1 MKTQAVRVALELVLA
16 ATAGAA
22 PRQQAGAV
30 AAQPPPV
37 FLNHFFVVVDA
48 ASYQAARSSAFLTR
62 EFAPFEARTTV
73 RNDMSYTGIYWYGRH
88 TYFELFEPGSQGQQG
103 ASGLALGVEE
113 SGASAGVRRHWQET
127 LGAAGGGP
135 VTRKTENDEPPWFEM
150 TFSREIPGLRVFLM
164 EYHAEFLVRWYGELT
179 TVRSITRAD
188 VLDRYVAKIGLAD
201 RRERALLQDV
211 VGLEIALAPPDRET
225 LVKQL
230 RAVSWLAQDAGE
242 AVVCSGPESV
252 RLRLVPPK
260 NGRTGIVAVDFSL
273 QHAAAKA
280 VHRLGKA
287 ELRVDGDSARLV
299 VDAH

>member
-1 MKTQAVRVALELVLA
+1 VKTQAAWVALELVLA

-22 PRQQAGAV
+22 PRQQAGAG

-179 TVRSITRAD
+179 TARSITRAD

-252 RLRLVPPK
+252 RLRLVPPN

-299 VDAH
+299 VDAY

>member
-1 MKTQAVRVALELVLA
+1 MRSSAAFAVALLA
-16 ATAGAA
+16 VIAGA
-22 PRQQAGAV
+22 RGS
-30 AAQPPPV
+30 AQPAPPV

-48 ASYQAARSSAFLTR
+48 ATYQAARSSAFLTR

-73 RNDMSYTGIYWYGRH
+73 RNDMSYTGIYWYGRR

-113 SGASAGVRRHWQET
+113 PGASAGVRRRWQEA

-135 VTRKTENDEPPWFEM
+135 VTRKTESDEPPWFEM

-179 TVRSITRAD
+179 KARSITRAD
-188 VLDRYVAKIGLAD
+188 VLDRYVAKIGQAD
-201 RRERALLQDV
+201 RREKALLQDV
-211 VGLEIALAPPDRET
+211 VGLEIALPPPDRET

-252 RLRLVPPK
+252 RLRLLPP
-260 NGRTGIVAVDFSL
+260 
-273 QHAAAKA
+273 
-280 VHRLGKA
+280 
-287 ELRVDGDSARLV
+287 
-299 VDAH
+299 

>member
-1 MKTQAVRVALELVLA
+1 VKTQAVWVALELVLA

-22 PRQQAGAV
+22 PRQQAGAG

-242 AVVCSGPESV
+242 AVVCNGPESV